1 MSLSNAISPTSES
14 DSFSTLSQANTPSG
28 SPLLKVKKTQV
39 TPDSTIS
46 TQNHDNNQHHVTP
59 LYVLKIYS
67 TQDELIYFHREVMAC
82 VKMQQGHKHIIKAR
96 QIGLIQ
102 EKQQNF

>member
-1 MSLSNAISPTSES
+1 MPVPNAISHSSES
-14 DSFSTLSQANTPSG
+14 DSLSTFSQANTPRS
-28 SPLLKVKKTQV
+28 SPLLSLKKTQV
-39 TPDSTIS
+39 TPDLSI
-46 TQNHDNNQHHVTP
+46 TQIDDINQHHVTP

-102 EKQQNF
+102 EKQLNL